1 MATTT
6 VVSTGLQAF
15 RGLHLQKPLYSHV
28 RGFSKSLR
36 TCTDKQQRTWHPR
49 ARPTPAVPERFTVTT
64 PLYYVNASPHM
75 GSAYP
80 TIAADV
86 LSRFY
91 RLNGSEVRFVTG
103 TDEHGEKIELAATD
117 RGLSPIEHCDALA
130 MEYQS
135 LWSKLD
141 IKYDSFVR
149 TTQPKHERLVQ
160 TVLNR
165 VWDNGDIYKAD
176 YKGWY
181 CVGCE
186 EYKDDADMDED
197 HNCAI
202 HRKPCE
208 EREEENYFFRLSKY
222 QDQIESLIEDNTA
235 FVSPS
240 SRRNEVLGWVKDG
253 LRDFSISRASV
264 PWGIPI
270 AKDPS
275 QTIYVWF
282 DALNGYLS
290 ALYSEDETDL
300 AEDAS
305 ASDLKERG
313 WPAAVHIIGKDIL
326 RFHAVYWPG
335 MLLSAGL
342 ELPKQVFGHGF
353 LTKDGLKM
361 GKSLGNV
368 LDPVA
373 LVDGYGA
380 DAVRYYFMRE
390 VPFGQD
396 GDFSEERFR
405 NIVNANLAND
415 VGNLLNRT
423 LNLLKKNCDSTLPCS
438 PADLP
443 DDHVLRAAV
452 EAQVPIVS
460 QHFQDMKFHEACTAA
475 LVISGKGNQFMEEVA
490 PWTGLKK
497 GTDEEKEAAKQ
508 ALVAVLEAV
517 RVVAVLLAPVTPT
530 LSRRIYE
537 QLELEFDGVLWAQD
551 AAWGAGGLSKDH
563 AVTSKPYAVF
573 QRMEGDWIIDTSSG
587 DDDGDVGG
595 GLSDEDRAAI
605 QAEVE
610 RCAALVRDL
619 KENQGLGNAD
629 EAVKAAV
636 ADLLAAKA
644 KLG

>member
-1 MATTT
+1 MAT
-6 VVSTGLQAF
+6 VVCNVRMQALHRLQSPYF
-15 RGLHLQKPLYSHV
+15 VGIRGIAGRRVAKKLRSPSV
-28 RGFSKSLR
+28 RSPVSASAKR
-36 TCTDKQQRTWHPR
+36 EI
-49 ARPTPAVPERFTVTT
+49 PEKFTVTT
-64 PLYYVNASPHM
+64 PLYYVNAAPHM

-86 LSRFY
+86 ISRFY
-91 RLNGSEVRFVTG
+91 RLNGSDVTFVTG
-103 TDEHGEKIELAATD
+103 TDEHGEKIELAATS
-117 RGLSPIEHCDALA
+117 RGMSPLEHCDALA
-130 MEYQS
+130 QEYKA
-135 LWSKLD
+135 LWSKMD
-141 IKYDSFVR
+141 IEYDSFVR
-149 TTQPKHERLVQ
+149 TTSPKHEKLVQ

-165 VWDNGDIYKAD
+165 VWDNGDIYKAN

-197 HNCAI
+197 HNCSI
-202 HRKPCE
+202 HRKPCL
-208 EREEENYFFRLSKY
+208 EREEENYFFRLSRY
-222 QDQIESLIEDNTA
+222 QDQIEALIENTPG
-235 FVSPS
+235 FVAPS

-270 AKDPS
+270 SKDPS
-275 QTIYVWF
+275 QTVYVWF

-290 ALYSEDETDL
+290 ALYADEELEL
-300 AEDAS
+300 AEGAS
-305 ASDLKERG
+305 PSDLQERG

-342 ELPKQVFGHGF
+342 DLPKQVFGHGF

-373 LVDGYGA
+373 LVDAYGA

-423 LNLLKKNCDSTLPCS
+423 LNLLKKNCDSMLPYS
-438 PADLP
+438 PVDLP
-443 DDHVLRAAV
+443 EDHVLREAV
-452 EAQVPIVS
+452 RTQVPVVT
-460 QHFQDMKFHEACTAA
+460 QNFQDMKFHEACTAA

-497 GTDEEKEAAKQ
+497 GTDKEKEAAKE
-508 ALVAVLEAV
+508 ALVAVVEAV
-517 RVVAVLLAPVTPT
+517 RIVAVLLAPVTPT
-530 LSRRIYE
+530 LSQKIHQ
-537 QLELEFDGVLWAQD
+537 QLGLEWGAIQWEAGS
-551 AAWGAGGLSKDH
+551 AWGGGNMGKGH
-563 AVTSKPYAVF
+563 AVSSKPSPVF
-573 QRMEGDWIIDTSSG
+573 VRMEGDFIT
-587 DDDGDVGG
+587 
-595 GLSDEDRAAI
+595 E
-605 QAEVE
+605 
-610 RCAALVRDL
+610 
-619 KENQGLGNAD
+619 
-629 EAVKAAV
+629 
-636 ADLLAAKA
+636 
-644 KLG
+644 

>member
-1 MATTT
+1 MMASAICTP
-6 VVSTGLQAF
+6 
-15 RGLHLQKPLYSHV
+15 RLHLVARVRDLHKPLCSQIRVLTNV
-28 RGFSKSLR
+28 RAPQSR
-36 TCTDKQQRTWHPR
+36 RRAPVPPR
-49 ARPTPAVPERFTVTT
+49 ASGATIPEKFTVTT

-91 RLNGSEVRFVTG
+91 RLNGSGVRFVTG

-130 MEYQS
+130 GEYQS
-135 LWSKLD
+135 LWARLE
-141 IKYDSFVR
+141 IEYDSFVR

-165 VWDNGDIYKAD
+165 VWDKGDIYKAN

-186 EYKDDADMDED
+186 EYKDDGDMDDE
-197 HNCAI
+197 HNCQI

-208 EREEENYFFRLSKY
+208 EREEENYFFKLSKY
-222 QDQIESLIEDNTA
+222 QQEIESLIEDNPE

-270 AKDPS
+270 GKDPS

-290 ALYSEDETDL
+290 ALYSDDEVEL
-300 AEDAS
+300 AEGAS
-305 ASDLKERG
+305 ASDLQERG

-335 MLLSAGL
+335 MLMSAGL
-342 ELPKQVFGHGF
+342 PLPKQVFGHGF

-423 LNLLKKNCDSTLPCS
+423 LNLLKKNCDSQLPYS

-443 DDHVLRAAV
+443 EDHVLRRAV
-452 EAQVPIVS
+452 LAQVPLVS
-460 QHFQDMKFHEACTAA
+460 QHYQGMRFHEACTAA

-497 GTDEEKEAAKQ
+497 GTDDEKEAAKQ
-508 ALVAVLEAV
+508 ALVAVVEAV
-517 RVVAVLLAPVTPT
+517 RVVAILLAPVTPA
-530 LSRRIYE
+530 LSRKIYE
-537 QLELEFDGVLWAQD
+537 QLGLQFEGVQWAKD
-551 AAWGAGGLSKDH
+551 AAWAAGGLAKGH
-563 AVTSKPYAVF
+563 AVSSTPAPVF
-573 QRMEGDWIIDTSSG
+573 
-587 DDDGDVGG
+587 
-595 GLSDEDRAAI
+595 
-605 QAEVE
+605 
-610 RCAALVRDL
+610 VRL
-619 KENQGLGNAD
+619 E
-629 EAVKAAV
+629 ESP
-636 ADLLAAKA
+636 
-644 KLG
+644 